1 MSKSGGPLPLKTL
14 RLKPLREEEMMST
27 VGASTGGVQKLQRRR
42 PPPPPSRRKTKRSLR
57 REGIMKRKRKE
68 KPVLQVLLIAA
79 LALNTTLSFIVLAN
93 RNRTARPTERTEPV
107 PAPAVITIE
116 DATVEENTQIAANPG
131 SRPEVG
137 VNPKGTRAPE
147 TTARKTVPA
156 KVERAA
162 RVKDEITFFPSP
174 VLHRLTR
181 DTILV
186 TRRDGARILIPKGTV
201 VRVAGITQDDDK
213 ALVVSRKGNPDGL
226 IARAGLEEITDGQ
239 VMTGSSAPLE
249 RPTGNAPTRGN
260 DIPGSF
266 RLSGGPYGGSI
277 GLGRAQIFVGQNGQV
292 SGSLSR

>member
-1 MSKSGGPLPLKTL
+1 MSNSGGPLPLKTL
-14 RLKPLREEEMMST
+14 RLNPLREEEMMST
-27 VGASTGGVQKLQRRR
+27 VGASTSGVPKLQRRR

-57 REGIMKRKRKE
+57 EEGIMKRKRKE
-68 KPVLQVLLIAA
+68 KPILQVLLIAA
-79 LALNTTLSFIVLAN
+79 LALNTTLTFVVLAN
-93 RNRTARPTERTEPV
+93 RNRMAQATEKKEPV
-107 PAPAVITIE
+107 PAPAVITLE
-116 DATVEENTQIAANPG
+116 NATVEAKSPTEANPA
-131 SRPEVG
+131 SRPEAG
-137 VNPKGTRAPE
+137 VRFNGTRTPE
-147 TTARKTVPA
+147 ATARKTAPA
-156 KVERAA
+156 KVERSSKG
-162 RVKDEITFFPSP
+162 KDEIIFLPSA
-174 VLHRLTR
+174 VLYRLTR

-201 VRVAGITQDDDK
+201 VRVAGITQDDK

-239 VMTGSSAPLE
+239 VMTGSSAPLQ

-277 GLGRAQIFVGQNGQV
+277 GLGRAQIFVSQNGQV

>member
-1 MSKSGGPLPLKTL
+1 MSNSGSPLPLKTL

-57 REGIMKRKRKE
+57 EEGIMKKKRKE

-79 LALNTTLSFIVLAN
+79 LALNTTLSFVVLAN
-93 RNRTARPTERTEPV
+93 RNRMAQATEKKEPV
-107 PAPAVITIE
+107 PAPAVITLE
-116 DATVEENTQIAANPG
+116 GATVDGKSQAAANPAP
-131 SRPEVG
+131 RPDPEARF
-137 VNPKGTRAPE
+137 NGTRAPQA
-147 TTARKTVPA
+147 TARKTAPA
-156 KVERAA
+156 KVESSSRG
-162 RVKDEITFFPSP
+162 KDEITFLPLP
-174 VLHRLTR
+174 VLYRLTR
-181 DTILV
+181 DTVLV

-201 VRVAGITQDDDK
+201 VRVAAITQDDK

-226 IARAGLEEITDGQ
+226 IARAGLEEITDGL
-239 VMTGSSAPLE
+239 VMTGSSAPLQ
-249 RPTGNAPTRGN
+249 RPTGNAPTRRN

-277 GLGRAQIFVGQNGQV
+277 GLGRAQIFVSQNGQV

>member
-1 MSKSGGPLPLKTL
+1 MFNSGGPLPLKTL

-27 VGASTGGVQKLQRRR
+27 VGASTGGVRKLQRRR

-57 REGIMKRKRKE
+57 EEGIMKRKRKE

-79 LALNTTLSFIVLAN
+79 LALNTTLSFVVLAN
-93 RNRTARPTERTEPV
+93 RNRMAQATEKREPS
-107 PAPAVITIE
+107 PAPAVITLE
-116 DATVEENTQIAANPG
+116 DATVEGKSQIAANPA
-131 SRPEVG
+131 SRPDAG
-137 VNPKGTRAPE
+137 VIPKGTRAPE
-147 TTARKTVPA
+147 ATARKTVPA

-162 RVKDEITFFPSP
+162 RIKDEITFLPSP
-174 VLHRLTR
+174 VLYRLTR
-181 DTILV
+181 DTVLV

-201 VRVAGITQDDDK
+201 VRVAGITQNDK

-226 IARAGLEEITDGQ
+226 IARASLEEITDEQ
-239 VMTGSSAPLE
+239 VMTGSSASLQ

-277 GLGRAQIFVGQNGQV
+277 GLGRAQIFVGQNGQL

>member
-1 MSKSGGPLPLKTL
+1 MAQS
-14 RLKPLREEEMMST
+14 RE
-27 VGASTGGVQKLQRRR
+27 K
-42 PPPPPSRRKTKRSLR
+42 
-57 REGIMKRKRKE
+57 
-68 KPVLQVLLIAA
+68 
-79 LALNTTLSFIVLAN
+79 
-93 RNRTARPTERTEPV
+93 TEPV
-107 PAPAVITIE
+107 PAPAVITLE
-116 DATVEENTQIAANPG
+116 DATVEGKTQIVANPAP
-131 SRPEVG
+131 RPDAG

-162 RVKDEITFFPSP
+162 RIKDEITFLPSP
-174 VLHRLTR
+174 VLYRLTR

-186 TRRDGARILIPKGTV
+186 TRRDGARVLIPKGTV
-201 VRVAGITQDDDK
+201 VRVAGITQNDK

-226 IARAGLEEITDGQ
+226 IARAGLEEITDGL
-239 VMTGSSAPLE
+239 VMTGSSAPLQ

-277 GLGRAQIFVGQNGQV
+277 GLGRAQIFVSQNGQV